1 MMKIILLFLS
11 AIFANDS
18 IDTVY
23 VDKQNSQVN
32 WIGRKVTGEH
42 SGYINLSSGWIVLKN
57 SIPITG
63 SIIIDMH
70 SITTT
75 DIESPEWSLKLTN
88 HLKNDDF
95 FSVDSFPE
103 ASIKIHSAIKYN
115 EKNKF
120 EILAALTIRGITH
133 DISFPIQLESK
144 DNIMTAT
151 GSIDINRTLF
161 NIKYKSGKYFPDLG
175 DRMIYDDFTILFKLK
190 TITNKK

>member
-1 MMKIILLFLS
+1 MKIILLFLS
-11 AIFANDS
+11 TIWANDI

-23 VDKQNSQVN
+23 VDKVNSQVN
-32 WIGRKVTGEH
+32 WVGRKVTGEH
-42 SGYINLSSGWIVLKN
+42 SGYINLSSGWIALKN
-57 SIPITG
+57 SVPISG
-63 SIIIDMH
+63 SIVMDMH

-95 FSVDSFPE
+95 FSVDSFPK
-103 ASIKIHSAIKYN
+103 ASLEINASTYN
-115 EKNKF
+115 KKNKQIDVF
-120 EILAALTIRGITH
+120 ASLTIRGITN

-144 DNIMTAT
+144 DNIMIAT